1 MQKNKKQILVSG
13 MKPTGRLHLG
23 NFFGALKQV
32 IELQDRYDTTFFIA
46 DYHALT
52 TVKDAKIFKKN
63 TQNLILD
70 LLGAGIDPKKINLY
84 KQSDVP
90 EVTELTWI
98 FNCITNVS
106 YLKRAHAYKDAQS
119 KGEEINSGTFNYP
132 ILMAADILIN
142 KANVVPVGED
152 QRQHI
157 EYTRDIA
164 LKFNS
169 TYKKIF
175 MIPEGVIPKSEGT
188 LIGTDGRKMSKSYN
202 NTIPLFAKFSEI
214 KDSVMKIPTDSKG
227 VEESKDPES
236 CSLFKIHALVA
247 SKEESDIL
255 RKRYI
260 EGGIGYRES
269 KDILSQALNNYLKPF
284 RERRNH
290 YKKNPQEVEKIL
302 KKGSK
307 KIKKRASETVQEV
320 RDAIGI
326 LKL

>member
-1 MQKNKKQILVSG
+1 MQKNKKPILVSG
-13 MKPTGRLHLG
+13 MKPTGNLHLG

-32 IELQDRYDTTFFIA
+32 IELKDKYDTTFFIA
-46 DYHALT
+46 DYHTLT
-52 TVKDAKIFKKN
+52 TIKDPKIFKKN

-70 LLGAGIDPKKINLY
+70 LLGAGVDPKKICLY

-119 KGEEINSGTFNYP
+119 KGEEINSGTFGYP

-164 LKFNS
+164 EKFNT

-175 MIPEGVIPKSEGT
+175 PVPKGIIPESEGY
-188 LIGTDGRKMSKSYN
+188 IVGTDGRKMSKSYN
-202 NTIPLFAKFSEI
+202 NTVPLFASPAEI
-214 KDSVMKIPTDSKG
+214 KESVMKIPTDSKG
-227 VEESKDPES
+227 IEEPKDPDS
-236 CSLFKIHALVA
+236 CSILKIQSLIA
-247 SKEESDIL
+247 SKEENDIL
-255 RKRYI
+255 RKRYT
-260 EGGIGYRES
+260 EGGIGYKES
-269 KDILSQALNNYLKPF
+269 KDLLAKNLNNYLKPF
-284 RERRNH
+284 RERRKH
-290 YKKNPQEVEKIL
+290 YKKNPHEVEKIL
-302 KKGSK
+302 KRGAK
-307 KIKKRASETVQEV
+307 KIQKRASETMQEV
-320 RDAIGI
+320 RDTIGI
-326 LKL
+326 LKF